1 MSLDIFLSIE
11 HEMLAILAHI
21 RRFLVVVALHATV
34 LGPCEPEPHAPSG
47 MDGGEEELAHLTMEE
62 GTKKL
67 EFLVGITQS
76 VAMGKQ
82 EYLAID
88 LGGERLLVQDNAT
101 LLLQVVEGPDV
112 VIACEVVYLNAHIRQ
127 FGQFA

>member
-1 MSLDIFLSIE
+1 
-11 HEMLAILAHI
+11 
-21 RRFLVVVALHATV
+21 
-34 LGPCEPEPHAPSG
+34 

-112 VIACEVVYLNAHIRQ
+112 VIASEVVYLNAHIRQ